1 MSIEENVQIVKDFFA
16 AMGGDNKQDLLALV
30 AEDIEWIIPG
40 EDWPLAGTHRGH
52 AELAAVLQKASEEV
66 ETTYPE
72 PPEFVAQGD
81 RVLVVGVATGKIKAT
96 NKPFKDDWVFDITVR
111 DRKVTKIR
119 EYIDTQALARA
130 SRDGRVRAGV
140 ALAICGHRVGVDGGS
155 PVDRP
160 LARRALVECPTV
172 KEIPMYDQSKL
183 SELIRFARVDAGS
196 TVIDV
201 YPGDG
206 DWTRLFSD
214 IVGPEGRV
222 YSFVPAEVAHF
233 KNDPVG
239 RMRTLAKEPGRENV
253 EAVSADLV
261 AMPEATQP
269 ADVLWLHLFY
279 HDLHTALIQA
289 RGATAAHFNRAVYE
303 RLKPGGSYVIVDHAA
318 AVGAGT
324 SDAQS
329 LHRIEP
335 ASVRE
340 EVEAAG
346 FVLDAEST
354 MLANKDDPHSIK
366 VFDPSIKGET
376 DRFAYRFVK
385 L

>member
-1 MSIEENVQIVKDFFA
+1 
-16 AMGGDNKQDLLALV
+16 
-30 AEDIEWIIPG
+30 
-40 EDWPLAGTHRGH
+40 
-52 AELAAVLQKASEEV
+52 
-66 ETTYPE
+66 
-72 PPEFVAQGD
+72 
-81 RVLVVGVATGKIKAT
+81 
-96 NKPFKDDWVFDITVR
+96 
-111 DRKVTKIR
+111 
-119 EYIDTQALARA
+119 
-130 SRDGRVRAGV
+130 
-140 ALAICGHRVGVDGGS
+140 
-155 PVDRP
+155 
-160 LARRALVECPTV
+160 
-172 KEIPMYDQSKL
+172 MYDQTKQ
-183 SELIRFARVDAGS
+183 SELIRFARIDAGS

-214 IVGPEGRV
+214 VVGPEGRV

-233 KNDPVG
+233 KNDPLG

-253 EAVSADLV
+253 EATSADLV
-261 AMPEATQP
+261 ALSEVTEP

-289 RGATAAHFNRAVYE
+289 KGATAPDFNRAVYE

-318 AVGAGT
+318 AAGSGA
-324 SDAQS
+324 SAAQS
-329 LHRIEP
+329 LHRIDP

-346 FVLDAEST
+346 FVLDAVGT
-354 MLANKDDPHSIK
+354 LLANEDDPHAIK

-385 L
+385 P

>member
-1 MSIEENVQIVKDFFA
+1 M
-16 AMGGDNKQDLLALV
+16 
-30 AEDIEWIIPG
+30 
-40 EDWPLAGTHRGH
+40 HR
-52 AELAAVLQKASEEV
+52 
-66 ETTYPE
+66 
-72 PPEFVAQGD
+72 
-81 RVLVVGVATGKIKAT
+81 
-96 NKPFKDDWVFDITVR
+96 
-111 DRKVTKIR
+111 
-119 EYIDTQALARA
+119 
-130 SRDGRVRAGV
+130 
-140 ALAICGHRVGVDGGS
+140 
-155 PVDRP
+155 PV
-160 LARRALVECPTV
+160 ARRAFVECPTV
-172 KEIPMYDQSKL
+172 KEISMYDQSKL
-183 SELIRFARVDAGS
+183 SELIRFAHVDTGS

-206 DWTRLFSD
+206 DWTRIFSD
-214 IVGPEGRV
+214 VVGPEGRV
-222 YSFVPAEVAHF
+222 YSFVPAEVADF

-253 EAVSADLV
+253 EVVSADLV

-279 HDLHTALIQA
+279 HDLHTALIHA
-289 RGATAAHFNRAVYE
+289 KGATAADFNLAVYE

-318 AVGAGT
+318 AAGAGT

-354 MLANKDDPHSIK
+354 MLANKDDSHSIK

-385 L
+385 P

>member
-1 MSIEENVQIVKDFFA
+1 MQTL
-16 AMGGDNKQDLLALV
+16 M
-30 AEDIEWIIPG
+30 
-40 EDWPLAGTHRGH
+40 
-52 AELAAVLQKASEEV
+52 
-66 ETTYPE
+66 
-72 PPEFVAQGD
+72 
-81 RVLVVGVATGKIKAT
+81 
-96 NKPFKDDWVFDITVR
+96 
-111 DRKVTKIR
+111 
-119 EYIDTQALARA
+119 
-130 SRDGRVRAGV
+130 
-140 ALAICGHRVGVDGGS
+140 
-155 PVDRP
+155 
-160 LARRALVECPTV
+160 
-172 KEIPMYDQSKL
+172 EIPMYDQSKL
-183 SELIRFARVDAGS
+183 SELIRFTRVDVGA

-206 DWTRLFSD
+206 DWTCLFSD

-239 RMRTLAKEPGRENV
+239 RMRALASEPGRENV
-253 EAVSADLV
+253 KAVSADLV
-261 AMPEATQP
+261 AMPETTQP

-279 HDLHTALIQA
+279 HDLHTELIRA
-289 RGATAAHFNRAVYE
+289 RGATAAQFNQAVYE
-303 RLKPGGSYVIVDHAA
+303 RLKPGGYYVIVDHAA
-318 AVGAGT
+318 ADGVGT

-335 ASVRE
+335 ASLRA

-354 MLANKDDPHSIK
+354 LLANKDDLHSVK

-385 L
+385 R